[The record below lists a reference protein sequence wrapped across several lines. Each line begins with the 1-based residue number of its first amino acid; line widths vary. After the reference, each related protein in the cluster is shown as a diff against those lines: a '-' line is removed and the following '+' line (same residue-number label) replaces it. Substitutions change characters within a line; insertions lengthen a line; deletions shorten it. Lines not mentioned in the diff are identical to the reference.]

1 MGSAELHPTECAYR
15 PIAVESTGADIDAKT
30 LPRLFNRF
38 YRADASRAHPDSDG
52 SGLGVPIT
60 RAIAEAHAGQVTATS
75 GQGAN
80 LLRSGVSASRCQAP
94 KLTTMSSGCLGSVG

>member
-1 MGSAELHPTECAYR
+1 MITRAA
-15 PIAVESTGADIDAKT
+15 AADV
-30 LPRLFNRF
+30 RLMVTIGTRVRDF
-38 YRADASRAHPDSDG
+38 G
-52 SGLGVPIT
+52 QV

>member
-1 MGSAELHPTECAYR
+1 M
-15 PIAVESTGADIDAKT
+15 ESTGADIDAKT

-60 RAIAEAHAGQVTATS
+60 RAIAEAHAG
-75 GQGAN
+75 
-80 LLRSGVSASRCQAP
+80 
-94 KLTTMSSGCLGSVG
+94 